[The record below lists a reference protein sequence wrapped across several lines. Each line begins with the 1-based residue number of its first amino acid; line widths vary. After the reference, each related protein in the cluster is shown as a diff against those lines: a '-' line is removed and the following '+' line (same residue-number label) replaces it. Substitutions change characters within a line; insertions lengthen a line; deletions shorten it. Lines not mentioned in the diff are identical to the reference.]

1 MIKRIIT
8 AGVLALA
15 ITPNFINE
23 EVYAQAQYNMGL
35 EIATMEVPIN
45 WVEPGDEVSLEIS
58 ITNNPGFNMLSFLV
72 KRDENTHEYLSAHS
86 NRHIIPFSGVITGYF
101 RGDHSIANI
110 FTSNL
115 EYGPYYDADGQFCFV
130 TITLPETINIGDFYS
145 VEFLTECINN
155 DDEIGFYK
163 DGIFYGKENITSY
176 INGGVRIVEERP
188 IYQDPVGDPVTE
200 PPVVTDPP
208 ITEPV
213 VTDPPQTELPVT
225 DPPQTAPLVTDPPQN
240 TDSPQTEPSQV
251 ETTVTETETGQIT
264 TSGTLVTSET
274 VETTTSEITSTAKET
289 TKVSQTATESTTSVT
304 KTIKETTEPVIKA
317 EDKSEQETVKEK
329 KSMLIPAM
337 IIAGIL
343 AVGGVIFAVIK
354 KRKNT
359 K

>member
-58 ITNNPGFNMLSFLV
+58 ITNNPGFNKLVFLV
-72 KRDENTHEYLSAHS
+72 KRDENTHENLTVYS
-86 NRHIIPFSGVITGYF
+86 NRHIIPFSSVASGYF
-101 RGDHSIANI
+101 MHDSSIARVRTNDG
-110 FTSNL
+110 
-115 EYGPYYDADGQFCFV
+115 EYGPYYDQDGQFCFV
-130 TITLPETINIGDFYS
+130 TLTLPETINIGDFYG
-145 VEFLTECINN
+145 VEFLNECIYEEE
-155 DDEIGFYK
+155 EIGFYK
-163 DGIFYGKENITSY
+163 DGVFYGKENITSY

-200 PPVVTDPP
+200 PPVVTDPLT
-208 ITEPV
+208 TEPV
-213 VTDPPQTELPVT
+213 VTDPPQTEPPVT

-304 KTIKETTEPVIKA
+304 KTIKETTESVIKA

>member
-58 ITNNPGFNMLSFLV
+58 ITNNPGFNKLVFLV
-72 KRDENTHEYLSAHS
+72 KRDENTHEYLSAHC
-86 NRHIIPFSGVITGYF
+86 NRNMVPFSAVVSVYYD
-101 RGDHSIANI
+101 DHSIAKIRTNDG
-110 FTSNL
+110 
-115 EYGPYYDADGQFCFV
+115 EYGPYYDQDGQFCFV
-130 TITLPETINIGDFYS
+130 TLTLPETINVGDFYG
-145 VEFLTECINN
+145 VELLSECIENEY
-155 DDEIGFYK
+155 EIGFYK
-163 DGIFYGKENITSY
+163 DGVFYGKENITSY

-208 ITEPV
+208 QTESV
-213 VTDPPQTELPVT
+213 TTDPPQTEPPVT
-225 DPPQTAPLVTDPPQN
+225 DSPQTAPLVTEPPQN